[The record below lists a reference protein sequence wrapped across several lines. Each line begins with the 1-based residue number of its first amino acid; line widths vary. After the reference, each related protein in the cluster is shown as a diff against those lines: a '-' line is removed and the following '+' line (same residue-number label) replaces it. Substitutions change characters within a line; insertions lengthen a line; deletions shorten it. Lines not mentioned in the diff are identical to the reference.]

1 LEAIAYDDSKVTSTY
16 MEAERLKEWI
26 EHSST
31 PIRSVIVV
39 SDPFHMRRAK
49 WTYKKVLGNDIEVQ
63 MAPVPFE
70 QTPFQ
75 KAWWENLESQKYVRD
90 EYQKY
95 MYYLLRYRFSSG
107 MFHTWLAS
115 LDGE

>member
-1 LEAIAYDDSKVTSTY
+1 

-26 EHSST
+26 AQQPHT
-31 PIRSVIVV
+31 VRSVIVA
-39 SDPFHMRRAK
+39 SDPFHMRRAQ
-49 WTYKKVLGNDIEVQ
+49 WAYRRVLGQDIEVQ

-70 QTPFQ
+70 QTPFE
-75 KAWWENLESQKYVRD
+75 KAWWKNLESRKYVRD

-107 MFHTWLAS
+107 MFHTWLTS